1 MQPVKTDHAK
11 DETAP
16 RDDAIGLAIIIC
28 TYHRPDLLR
37 QTLASL
43 RRQTLPNELRPAV
56 YVVDNSD
63 DGSAATVVAEAAS
76 ACSFPMHW
84 LEAHPANISVARNA
98 GISASD
104 QPFVAFIDDDEI
116 CEPGWLQAVNQALHT
131 TTHDVLFGRVVVDF
145 ENPDLPTKAVK
156 QLFSRE
162 LDRPDGHAL
171 YAFGPDKIS
180 SITLATCNSLFRR
193 ATTLTDDI
201 PFDDAFGVGGGEDYD
216 LFCRLQRRGRS
227 FGWLPA
233 ATVREFVPSARCE
246 GRYLR
251 RRFYAGGQA
260 FAAAIARNSDAMR
273 LTRWSV
279 RLQAVAQGALL
290 LAQLPLAAARG
301 RESLADYGYRWAGVL
316 GKLSFGE
323 IYPLYRRAE
332 N

>member
-1 MQPVKTDHAK
+1 MQSGKADHAK

-16 RDDAIGLAIIIC
+16 HDDAIGLAIIIC
-28 TYHRPDLLR
+28 TYHRQDLLR
-37 QTLASL
+37 AALASL
-43 RRQTLPNELRPAV
+43 RRQTLPNDLRPAV
-56 YVVDNSD
+56 YVIDNSD

-76 ACSFPMHW
+76 ACPFPMHW

-98 GISASD
+98 GINASD

-116 CEPGWLQAVNQALHT
+116 CEAGWLQAVSHALHT
-131 TTHDVLFGRVVVDF
+131 TTHDVLFGRVIVDF

-162 LDRPDGHAL
+162 PALTDGHAL
-171 YAFGPDKIS
+171 YAFGPNKIS

-193 ATTLTDDI
+193 ATTLTDET

-290 LAQLPLAAARG
+290 LTQLPLAAARG

>member
-1 MQPVKTDHAK
+1 MQ
-11 DETAP
+11 
-16 RDDAIGLAIIIC
+16 
-28 TYHRPDLLR
+28 
-37 QTLASL
+37 
-43 RRQTLPNELRPAV
+43 
-56 YVVDNSD
+56 
-63 DGSAATVVAEAAS
+63 
-76 ACSFPMHW
+76 W
-84 LEAHPANISVARNA
+84 LEAHPANISVARNVGIGA
-98 GISASD
+98 GD

-116 CEPGWLQAVNQALHT
+116 CEPGWLQAVSQALRT

-145 ENPDLPTKAVK
+145 ENADLPTKAVK

-162 LDRPDGHAL
+162 LDRADGHAL

-260 FAAAIARNSDAMR
+260 FAAAIARNSDATR
-273 LTRWSV
+273 LTRWTV

-301 RESLADYGYRWAGVL
+301 RESLADYGYRWAGIL